1 MNRMYAKDSKGK
13 TVVGTLMRIEED
25 PNSRYR
31 FEIWFDYTRETMN
44 TVSEGAMVAIPNF
57 FLDPKDKKEEWS
69 SVVEISTLLPVHY
82 AIAQN
87 QSGFPGFLEEAARSA
102 AQDWIEQETQST
114 DDTTKIRCIAIPT
127 NLMMN
132 EEGEIRE
139 EQGLPMVGHSAS
151 LLDTETTE
159 RFANLGIDRA
169 KDDIARVGPLIR
181 DESVSI
187 YMRVEEAL
195 RTHFAVFGYTGAGKS
210 NLLSTIV
217 AKFLTDRA
225 GKPPVK
231 LVVLDLMGEFSV
243 LLMDLLVSLPNARL
257 LSVGPETMPDSVLA
271 YYETPVGQERD
282 QLTEKAA
289 SDLMRTSLYPKKIK
303 EKQSEFVGA
312 FSRLLRDNKI
322 RVWQEAEQSI
332 GAFVQDIQADVCGG
346 NMGND
351 SQAVY
356 ALFGRLG
363 RDFADTRFSA
373 QSLQQAI
380 GAIDGARQNLRV
392 ATAIRNVAEL
402 ERRLREEAGAD
413 RPNAP
418 KSCRVTIPA
427 VVAGLNDPDGVALTV
442 VQAANPDNLRI
453 FAQNLGTAIYNE
465 RRKSGQISP
474 LVSFIFDE
482 ADEFIPLNFDKDSSY
497 AHSTAIAMTLARRG
511 RKFGLGIGIATQRVT
526 YLNTSIMAQPHT
538 YFISKLPRKSDRERV
553 CEAFGISEDMFRQ
566 TFKFKKGNWLLV
578 SHDATGL
585 ESVPLPIRTENADER
600 ILGWLEAIRER
611 EAAPQPVRA

>member
-1 MNRMYAKDSKGK
+1 MYAKDSSGK

-44 TVSEGAMVAIPNF
+44 TVSEGAMVAVPNF
-57 FLDPKDKKEEWS
+57 FLDTIDKKQEWS

-102 AQDWIEQETQST
+102 AQDWIDQETQST

-132 EEGEIRE
+132 EKGDIRE
-139 EQGLPMVGHSAS
+139 EQGLPMVGHPAS
-151 LLDTETTE
+151 LLDTATTE
-159 RFANLGIDRA
+159 RFANLGIDQQR
-169 KDDIARVGPLIR
+169 DDITRVGPLIR

-187 YMRVEEAL
+187 FLRVEEAL
-195 RTHFAVFGYTGAGKS
+195 RTHFAVFGFTGAGKS

-217 AKFLTDRA
+217 AKFLMERQN
-225 GKPPVK
+225 KPPVK

-243 LLMDLLVSLPNARL
+243 LLMDLLVQLPNARL
-257 LSVGPETMPDSVLA
+257 LAIGPETLPDSVLS
-271 YYETPVGQERD
+271 YYGAAAGRD
-282 QLTEKAA
+282 QLIARAA
-289 SDLMRTSLYPKKIK
+289 ADLARTSLYPKRIK
-303 EKQSEFVGA
+303 DRQNEFEAA
-312 FSRLLRDNKI
+312 FSNLLRDNKI
-322 RVWQEAEQSI
+322 RVWQEADITIGGFIEQ
-332 GAFVQDIQADVCGG
+332 QREQ
-346 NMGND
+346 M
-351 SQAVY
+351 
-356 ALFGRLG
+356 
-363 RDFADTRFSA
+363 FAGVAEGDRQPIRT
-373 QSLQQAI
+373 LLDAI
-380 GAIDGARQNLRV
+380 GAQHANAPFGNAQNLEAVMGEIQR
-392 ATAIRNVAEL
+392 AAEALKANAQKNLRKLRAQL
-402 ERRLREEAGAD
+402 EEQGRLRQIT
-413 RPNAP
+413 AP
-418 KSCRVTIPA
+418 ANCRVTIPQVA
-427 VVAGLNDPDGVALTV
+427 QALNSVDGAPLVVVQSGDPDK
-442 VQAANPDNLRI
+442 LRE
-453 FAQNLGTAIYNE
+453 FSYNLGMSIYND
-465 RRKSGQISP
+465 RRRSGQITP

-482 ADEFIPLNFDKDSSY
+482 ADEFIPLTYDKDESGY
-497 AHSTAIAMTLARRG
+497 AYSTKIATTLARRG

-585 ESVPLPIRTENADER
+585 ESVPLPIRTDNADER
-600 ILGWLEAIRER
+600 ILSWLTRLQAEAR
-611 EAAPQPVRA
+611 PVARR